1 MKARSAGIQAV
12 LLLLLSVLASSIA
25 AAEPLAIE
33 VTKAEALLSAGVP
46 VITIEMS
53 SASAAAFGELTRA
66 NVGRRMELR
75 LDGVTVMAPLI
86 REPILGGSAQ
96 ISGLP
101 DDVDPPAL
109 ASRIAAGTLRVE
121 VEIVGE

>member
-1 MKARSAGIQAV
+1 M
-12 LLLLLSVLASSIA
+12 
-25 AAEPLAIE
+25 
-33 VTKAEALLSAGVP
+33 P
-46 VITIEMS
+46 VISLQMS
-53 SASAAAFGELTRA
+53 SASAAAFAKLTQA

-101 DDVDPPAL
+101 DDVDPHDL
-109 ASRIAAGTLRVE
+109 ASRIAAGTIRVE

>member
-1 MKARSAGIQAV
+1 MPAGLRAAV
-12 LLLLLSVLASSIA
+12 LILSVLVSSA
-25 AAEPLAIE
+25 AAADPLAIE

-46 VITIEMS
+46 VINIEMS
-53 SASAAAFGELTRA
+53 SASAAAFGKLTQA
-66 NVGRRMELR
+66 NVGRHMELR

-101 DDVDPPAL
+101 DNTDPAVL
-109 ASRIAAGTLRVE
+109 AARISAGAVRVE
-121 VEIVGE
+121 VEAVE